1 MAGFKSLDEIIK
13 EIVELIEKNREE
25 IFSIAEATDTELKR
39 LQKEVEE
46 VREQTLAVIA
56 KVDSLEKEE
65 KKARVRLAQVSADF
79 KNFTEADIK
88 EAYENAQKMQIEL
101 ITLRAKE
108 TMLRARRDEM
118 ERSFKRLLD
127 TRQRADRLASRVGVV
142 LEYLKK
148 DLQEAADRLEGMQ
161 QWQQMAL
168 RILEAQEEER
178 RRVAREIH
186 DGPAQSMANVV
197 MRAEFCLKLIEKDPS
212 KLRGE
217 LMTLQDL
224 VRDSLQDT
232 RKIIFDL
239 RPMALDDLGI
249 AAALKKFVENYREQ
263 YGLPVEYQCFGK
275 HKRLPPAVE
284 VAIFRI
290 VQEGLNNIYK
300 HANATS
306 AVVKM
311 EVLPDKVNLMIR
323 DNGKGF
329 NVNKI
334 FNEAERKGYGL
345 MGIRE
350 RVQLLNGEL
359 DIQSAPG
366 NGTSLSVT
374 INLPV
379 D

>member
-1 MAGFKSLDEIIK
+1 MAPKTLDEIIK
-13 EIVELIEKNREE
+13 ETIDLIEKNREE
-25 IFSIAEATDTELKR
+25 IFSIGEATETELRR

-46 VREQTLAVIA
+46 AREETLEVIA

-79 KNFTEADIK
+79 KNFTEDDIK
-88 EAYENAQKMQIEL
+88 EAYENGQRIQIEL
-101 ITLRAKE
+101 VKLRAKE

-197 MRAEFCLKLIEKDPS
+197 MRAEFCLKLLQKDPA

-249 AAALKKFVENYREQ
+249 AAALKKFVANYKEQ
-263 YGLPVEYQCFGK
+263 YGLPVEYQCFGSQ
-275 HKRLPPAVE
+275 KRLPQAVE
-284 VAIFRI
+284 VALFRI

-311 EVLPDKVNLMIR
+311 EVLPEKVNLMIR
-323 DNGKGF
+323 DNGRGF
-329 NVNKI
+329 NVNKV
-334 FNEAERKGYGL
+334 FKDAERKGYGL
-345 MGIRE
+345 IGIRE

-359 DIQSAPG
+359 EIQSSPG
-366 NGTSLSVT
+366 KGTSLTVS
-374 INLPV
+374 ISLAV